1 MHVSAAESGDD
12 IVFLHEI
19 QPGPASRSYG
29 VQVAK
34 LAGMPASLVRQA
46 RATLEALEAQKHSSD
61 AQIDLFAAPPAP
73 AEPEHSRLEAA
84 VAALDPD
91 MLSPKEALAA
101 LYELKSLQGKTQ

>member
-1 MHVSAAESGDD
+1 
-12 IVFLHEI
+12 
-19 QPGPASRSYG
+19 
-29 VQVAK
+29 
-34 LAGMPASLVRQA
+34 VRQA

-101 LYELKSLQGKTQ
+101 LYDLKNLQGKQ